1 MSRATDAGKAAL
13 ERGQCDLNDLLSIER
28 AHDVRTLRGCAH
40 CGGLGHANRMLEG
53 DPHETRSTA
62 WYHGR
67 CFAAK
72 FGEKALLEMGRIQLE
87 RLCIGDLGTKLV
99 TAVIDRLGWSK
110 Q

>member
-28 AHDVRTLRGCAH
+28 AHDVRTLR
-40 CGGLGHANRMLEG
+40 
-53 DPHETRSTA
+53 TA